1 MSTYKPSE
9 HDGLKEDG
17 TPDKRM
23 NPEHGF
29 GGDHEKAVEEGKKG
43 GKSTGT
49 GQNVSADAEVEEDAD
64 DSGDYK

>member
-29 GGDHEKAVEEGKKG
+29 GGDHDRAVEAGKKG
-43 GKSTGT
+43 GKASG
-49 GQNVSADAEVEEDAD
+49 GGNVSADAEPVED
-64 DSGDYK
+64 DGSGEYK